1 MSTDLERAAKA
12 FRRAEQVLEQRR
24 AELAEAI
31 VAADGADVK
40 QVDIVRITGY
50 TRETI
55 RRIVDAARRAAE
67 SH

>member
-12 FRRAEQVLEQRR
+12 FRRAEAALEQRR

-31 VAADGADVK
+31 RAAAEGGTK

-50 TRETI
+50 TRETV
-55 RRIVDAARRAAE
+55 RRLVSKPVDSE
-67 SH
+67 

>member
-12 FRRAEQVLEQRR
+12 FRRAEVALEQRR

-31 VAADGADVK
+31 RAADAAGTK

-50 TRETI
+50 TRETV
-55 RRIVDAARRAAE
+55 RRLVASSGE
-67 SH
+67 